1 MRNIRI
7 LFLIVFLLILAVS
20 DSALGQRVK
29 VGNIPYREYQTNDTN
44 TYMKAKCKLDISYV
58 RNGKKLPTLIF
69 FHGGGLTSGAKFF
82 PNGALEDDSVIQVA
96 VGYRLSPNVRCPA
109 YIEDAAAA
117 VAWVVRHINEYGGD
131 VNKIYLSGVS
141 AGAYLASMVYLDKS
155 YLFRYGLDPDLLA
168 GLFSYSGQM
177 TTHYQVCQELFG
189 GSYTSDS
196 KYIDQYAPLYHIRKT
211 IKPIYFYTGDSAL
224 DMPGRYVQNVQISKE
239 LRKLGNLGNSQIYYI
254 QLKGYNHNTFLPSAI
269 SGTSRVLAGDSFY
282 NDSIKVTDV
291 HVNIIDKEY
300 PENPLIKFRNKQ
312 LHIELSDTMKS
323 VNIYDMQGHVVFN
336 TKTNSNEVDVNTSSF
351 GKLKGVYL
359 VEIFT
364 KRNRYLKKTI
374 LY

>member
-7 LFLIVFLLILAVS
+7 FSLIVFLLILAVS
-20 DSALGQRVK
+20 DSALGLRIK
-29 VGNIPYREYQTNDTN
+29 VANIPYREYQPNDTN
-44 TYMKAKCKLDISYV
+44 TYMKTKCKLDVSYI

-69 FHGGGLTSGAKFF
+69 FHGGGLTSGGKFF

-96 VGYRLSPNVRCPA
+96 AGYRLSPNVRCPA

-117 VAWVVRHINEYGGD
+117 VAWVIKHINEYGGD

-141 AGAYLASMVYLDKS
+141 AGAYLASMIYLDKS
-155 YLFRYGLDPDLLA
+155 YLFRYGLDPDSLA

-177 TTHYQVCQELFG
+177 TTHYQVCNELFG
-189 GSYTSDS
+189 GSYTFDS
-196 KYIDQYAPLYHIRKT
+196 KYIDKYAPLYHIRKT
-211 IKPIYFYTGDSAL
+211 IKPIYFYTGDSSL
-224 DMPGRYVQNVQISKE
+224 DLSGRYVQNVQISKE
-239 LRKLGNLGNSQIYYI
+239 LTKKGNSQIYYI
-254 QLKGYNHNTFLPSAI
+254 QLKGFDHNTFLPSAI
-269 SGTSRVLAGDSFY
+269 SGTSRVLSGDYFY
-282 NDSIKVTDV
+282 NDSIKVTEV
-291 HVNIIDKEY
+291 HKNIIDKVY
-300 PENPLIKFRNKQ
+300 SENLQIKIQDKNM
-312 LHIELSDTMKS
+312 HIELSDTMKS